1 MPRIHHTAITTVDVE
16 ASLAFWRDGIGLAV
30 LMDASFDGDWPTLLR
45 APSDRL
51 RSIFLGDPEAADAG
65 IIELVA
71 FAEAGSDADADEASS
86 DADADTDEA
95 SSDADAGDAAGPPR
109 PGVLLVSLFADVDAT
124 LARLDGLGLAADVRR
139 ISASGID
146 MAVVVDPNGVAVELL
161 QPDAAANLDQLQR
174 PQHEGT

>member
-71 FAEAGSDADADEASS
+71 FADAGSDADA
-86 DADADTDEA
+86 DEA

>member
-71 FAEAGSDADADEASS
+71 FAEAGSDAADELTPVRS
-86 DADADTDEA
+86 DEA
-95 SSDADAGDAAGPPR
+95 GSDADAGDAAGPPR

>member
-71 FAEAGSDADADEASS
+71 FAEAG
-86 DADADTDEA
+86 
-95 SSDADAGDAAGPPR
+95 SDADAGDAAGPPR

>member
-51 RSIFLGDPEAADAG
+51 RSIFLGDPADADAG
-65 IIELVA
+65 IVELVV
-71 FAEAGSDADADEASS
+71 FADGDRSEAVSDAAPSADHATRS
-86 DADADTDEA
+86 
-95 SSDADAGDAAGPPR
+95 PQ

-161 QPDAAANLDQLQR
+161 QPDAAANLDHLQR
-174 PQHEGT
+174 PQHEGM

>member
-1 MPRIHHTAITTVDVE
+1 M
-16 ASLAFWRDGIGLAV
+16 
-30 LMDASFDGDWPTLLR
+30 
-45 APSDRL
+45 
-51 RSIFLGDPEAADAG
+51 
-65 IIELVA
+65 
-71 FAEAGSDADADEASS
+71 
-86 DADADTDEA
+86 
-95 SSDADAGDAAGPPR
+95 
-109 PGVLLVSLFADVDAT
+109 LLVSLFADVDAT

>member
-71 FAEAGSDADADEASS
+71 FAEAGSDAEA
-86 DADADTDEA
+86 DEA

-174 PQHEGT
+174 PPHEGT